1 MTGPVWLS
9 WPLAALMAGSA
20 LYHLARL
27 VTARHL
33 GVPRRYDGDATHLV
47 MSLAMAAMLVVPL
60 SAGSAAAGFAV
71 LLVPAAWFARGTLH
85 ALVQARS
92 IGQPARQ
99 LAMGAAMLFMLGVS
113 AGPASAAT
121 GSGPHAG
128 MAGLH
133 GMHAMAGLPGS
144 AAGGGLLGG
153 VTWSVGST
161 AVGLLVVLA
170 LVAAVQAREL
180 QVAVTGRPARVDDRA
195 PGHSA
200 PLLLARG
207 PGLACQLAMSVAM
220 AYMLALMLG

>member
-20 LYHLARL
+20 LYHVARL

-85 ALVQARS
+85 ALLQARS

-128 MAGLH
+128 MAGMH
-133 GMHAMAGLPGS
+133 GMAGLPGS

-170 LVAAVQAREL
+170 VVAAVQAREL
-180 QVAVTGRPARVDDRA
+180 QVAVAGRPALDRA

-200 PLLLARG
+200 QLLLARG

>member
-20 LYHLARL
+20 LYHVARL

-85 ALVQARS
+85 ALLQARS

-128 MAGLH
+128 MAGMH
-133 GMHAMAGLPGS
+133 GMAGMPGS

-170 LVAAVQAREL
+170 VVAAVQAREL
-180 QVAVTGRPARVDDRA
+180 QVAVAGRPALDRA

-200 PLLLARG
+200 QLLLARG

>member
-20 LYHLARL
+20 LYHVARL

-128 MAGLH
+128 MAGMH
-133 GMHAMAGLPGS
+133 GMAGLPGS

-180 QVAVTGRPARVDDRA
+180 QVAVAGRPAGLDRA

-200 PLLLARG
+200 QLLLARG

>member
-128 MAGLH
+128 MAGMH
-133 GMHAMAGLPGS
+133 GMAGMPGS

-200 PLLLARG
+200 QLLLARG

>member
-20 LYHLARL
+20 LYHVARL

-128 MAGLH
+128 MAGMH
-133 GMHAMAGLPGS
+133 GMAGMPGS

-170 LVAAVQAREL
+170 VVAAVQAREL
-180 QVAVTGRPARVDDRA
+180 QVAVAGRPALDRA

-200 PLLLARG
+200 QLLLARG

>member
-128 MAGLH
+128 MAGMH
-133 GMHAMAGLPGS
+133 GG

-153 VTWSVGST
+153 LTWSVGST

>member
-20 LYHLARL
+20 LYHVARL

-60 SAGSAAAGFAV
+60 SAGAATAGFAV

-128 MAGLH
+128 MAGMH
-133 GMHAMAGLPGS
+133 GMAGLPGS

-170 LVAAVQAREL
+170 VVAAVQAREL
-180 QVAVTGRPARVDDRA
+180 HVAVVGRPALDRA

-200 PLLLARG
+200 QLLLARG

>member
-20 LYHLARL
+20 LYHVARL

-85 ALVQARS
+85 ALLQARS

-128 MAGLH
+128 MAGMH
-133 GMHAMAGLPGS
+133 GMAGMPGS

-170 LVAAVQAREL
+170 VVAAVQAREL
-180 QVAVTGRPARVDDRA
+180 QVAVAGRPALDRA

-200 PLLLARG
+200 QLLLARG

-220 AYMLALMLG
+220 SYMLALMLG

>member
-20 LYHLARL
+20 LYHVARL

-128 MAGLH
+128 MAGMH
-133 GMHAMAGLPGS
+133 GG

-170 LVAAVQAREL
+170 VVAAVQAREL
-180 QVAVTGRPARVDDRA
+180 QVAVAGRPALDRA

-200 PLLLARG
+200 QLLLARG